1 MIPNRSTR
9 RLSLDM
15 FQRAGVSDRTHER
28 SVFKY
33 LDLRFPTQTASS
45 NDVIREVKC
54 ECCGMSEDC
63 TIAYIQCTRAR
74 FYGKWVCGLCSEAIN
89 EESYKIGGVR
99 NIIHEEALLAHI
111 EICNTFNKT
120 IRVNPAMSLA
130 YAMTKILR
138 TSSNKNR

>member
-1 MIPNRSTR
+1 MVPNRSTR

-15 FQRAGVSDRTHER
+15 VHRAGVSDRTHDKGI
-28 SVFKY
+28 FKY
-33 LDLRFPTQTASS
+33 MDLRFPTHSAAL
-45 NDVIREVKC
+45 NDVREVEC
-54 ECCGMSEDC
+54 ECCGMSEEC
-63 TIAYIQCTRAR
+63 TGAYIRCTRAR
-74 FYGKWVCGLCSEAIN
+74 FYGKWICGLCSEAVN

-99 NIIHEEALLAHI
+99 NIIHEEALHAHM
-111 EICNTFNKT
+111 EICKKFNKT